1 MQVGVSETIS
11 HLAQANI
18 KLAVDL
24 QAATAEK
31 EALKNKADT
40 MARQLAAAQVVWDVR
55 VPSKLKLNLCF
66 QADRTRIRTKIW
78 LCGPRVWLPLQ
89 PPLSSS
95 SQLVCKWGGE
105 GRRVEGGSWGQARL
119 CWPSF
124 RNSSSSKADAPICT
138 WLKKNNAL
146 PSDSR
151 RCSAGA
157 CGSALLSSRWRMRL
171 RGLRIQSMLIRLG

>member
-1 MQVGVSETIS
+1 LQVGVSETIS

-66 QADRTRIRTKIW
+66 QADH
-78 LCGPRVWLPLQ
+78 LHAVFVNDCPPFFSPLF
-89 PPLSSS
+89 
-95 SQLVCKWGGE
+95 V
-105 GRRVEGGSWGQARL
+105 A
-119 CWPSF
+119 PS
-124 RNSSSSKADAPICT
+124 AVQTGI
-138 WLKKNNAL
+138 
-146 PSDSR
+146 
-151 RCSAGA
+151 
-157 CGSALLSSRWRMRL
+157 
-171 RGLRIQSMLIRLG
+171 